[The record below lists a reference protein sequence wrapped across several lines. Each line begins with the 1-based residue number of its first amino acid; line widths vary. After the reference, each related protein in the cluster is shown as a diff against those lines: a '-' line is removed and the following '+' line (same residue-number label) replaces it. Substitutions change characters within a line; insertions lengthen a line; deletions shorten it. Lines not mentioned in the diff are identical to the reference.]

1 MMTYRGVVV
10 ARNGAVATSQP
21 LATSAGLHV
30 LQQGGNF
37 VEAAIAVS
45 SVLTVVEPWN
55 SHLGGDTFVVL
66 YDARTRRTH
75 ALNASGPAPR
85 AATLERFRNGIP
97 LRGMASAL
105 VPGLVSAWALLHER
119 YATRELAELL
129 QPAIR
134 YAQQGF
140 PAGYRYS
147 QVFHAHA
154 DLLKQFPVTWRELMP
169 DGELPYP
176 GKMITQPQLGWSLS
190 RIAAAGPMDFYR
202 GEIAERI
209 VRHCQHRGG
218 LFTEAD
224 LANPPAEWLEPLRV
238 DYRGYT
244 LYAQPPVSQGHILAQ
259 MMNLLEGYSLRAMG
273 ALSADVIHLQVEA
286 KKLAFA
292 DRMAYLGDP
301 RFVSVPMDALLSKSY
316 AERRRQ
322 QVNLHRA
329 AEHVTAGEVEHDTTY
344 FCVVD
349 RYGNAIS
356 FIQSIFHSFGCAE
369 VAEGTGILFNNRMT
383 GFSLDTSSPNVLQP
397 GKRTAHTLNAWL
409 VTKADEL
416 AFVGGTPGG
425 DVQVQSNTQTL
436 CNLLDFE
443 MNPQEA
449 VEAPRWQHD
458 VDGLKIERR
467 VPADT
472 VRALEHKGHSVQL
485 LPDLGQ
491 SGAVQVIAVHPDSKA
506 LLAGSDPR
514 CDGHAAGW

>member
-1 MMTYRGVVV
+1 MTYRGVVV

-21 LATSAGLHV
+21 LATAVGLHV

-37 VEAAIAVS
+37 VDAALAVS
-45 SVLTVVEPWN
+45 AVLTVIEPYN
-55 SHLGGDTFVVL
+55 SHLGGDAFVVL
-66 YDARTRRTH
+66 YDARTRQTH
-75 ALNASGPAPR
+75 ALNASGPAPH
-85 AATLERFRNGIP
+85 AATIERFRDGIP
-97 LRGMASAL
+97 IRGMQSAS

-119 YATRELAELL
+119 YATRELADLL

-147 QVFHAHA
+147 QVFRAHA
-154 DLLKQFPVTWRELMP
+154 DLLRQYPITWRELVP

-176 GKMITQPQLGWSLS
+176 GKMVTQPQLGWSLT
-190 RIAAAGPMDFYR
+190 RIATAGTMDFYR

-209 VRHCQHRGG
+209 VRHCQHHGG

-224 LANPPAEWLEPLRV
+224 LAEPPAEWLEPLQV
-238 DYRGYT
+238 SYRGYT

-259 MMNLLEGYSLRAMG
+259 MMNLLEGYDLRSMG

-301 RFVSVPMDALLSKSY
+301 RFVSVPMDILLSQPY
-316 AERRRQ
+316 AARRRQ
-322 QVNLHRA
+322 QIDLHRA
-329 AEHVTAGEVEHDTTY
+329 NDNVTAGELEHDTTY

-383 GFSLDTSSPNVLQP
+383 GFSLDPASPNVLQP

-409 VTKADEL
+409 VTRDGAL

-425 DVQVQSNTQTL
+425 DVQVQSNAQIL
-436 CNLLDFE
+436 CHLIDFG

-449 VEAPRWQHD
+449 IEAPRWQHD
-458 VDGLKIERR
+458 AEGLKIERR
-467 VPADT
+467 VPAET
-472 VRALEHKGHSVQL
+472 LRSLEQKGHRVHL
-485 LPDLGQ
+485 LPEWGQ

>member
-1 MMTYRGVVV
+1 MTYRGVVV

-21 LATSAGLHV
+21 LATAVGLHV
-30 LQQGGNF
+30 LQEGGNF
-37 VEAAIAVS
+37 VDSALAISATLAVI
-45 SVLTVVEPWN
+45 EPYN
-55 SHLGGDTFVVL
+55 SHLGGDAFIIL
-66 YDARTRRTH
+66 YEASTRQVH
-75 ALNASGPAPR
+75 ALNASGPAPLS
-85 AATLERFRNGIP
+85 ATAERFQGGIP
-97 LRGMASAL
+97 IRGIQSAS

-119 YATRELAELL
+119 YATLELSDLL

-147 QVFHAHA
+147 QVFRAHA
-154 DLLKQFPVTWRELMP
+154 DLLKSFPITWRELVP

-176 GKMITQPQLGWSLS
+176 GKIVTQPQLGWTLS
-190 RIAAAGPMDFYR
+190 RIATAGPTDFYR
-202 GEIAERI
+202 GAIAERI
-209 VRHCQHRGG
+209 VRHCQHHGG

-224 LANPPAEWLEPLRV
+224 LAQPPAEWLQPLCV

-259 MMNLLEGYSLRAMG
+259 MMNLLEGYDLRSMG

-292 DRMAYLGDP
+292 DRYAYLGDP
-301 RFVSVPMDALLSKSY
+301 RFVNVPIDELLSKRY

-322 QVNLHRA
+322 QIDLHNA
-329 AEHVTAGEVEHDTTY
+329 ARTVTAGEIEHDTTY

-383 GFSLDTSSPNVLQP
+383 GFFLEPSSPNYLQL

-409 VTKADEL
+409 VTRNDEL

-425 DVQVQSNTQTL
+425 DVQVQSNTQIL
-436 CNLLDFE
+436 CNLIDFS

-458 VDGLKIERR
+458 AEGLKIERR
-467 VPADT
+467 VPMET
-472 VRALEHKGHSVQL
+472 LQTLERRGHRVLL
-485 LPDLGQ
+485 LPEWGQ
-491 SGAVQVIAVHPDSKA
+491 SGAVQVIAVHPESKA